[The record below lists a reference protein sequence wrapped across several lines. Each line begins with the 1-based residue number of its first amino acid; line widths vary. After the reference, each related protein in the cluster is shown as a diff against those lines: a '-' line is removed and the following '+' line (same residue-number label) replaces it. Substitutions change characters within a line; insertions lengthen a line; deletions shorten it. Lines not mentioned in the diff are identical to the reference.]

1 MNTRALVVCLACSL
15 VLGGCATAKK
25 ELRPAAVPTLL
36 SLMDNAELAIRE
48 GRNDQG
54 LTFLATA
61 TTSYPEEKMPWLRM
75 AQLNFECHDYGR
87 AISSAQHVVARDGD
101 DVVAHSIL
109 AASGLRVSSKAL
121 ADLTHK
127 NNLSGSVRNE
137 AQDLAKLLRTT
148 LGEETLVATRPVKRE
163 AKPRPANAAPQP
175 ARQQPG
181 SDPFGAL
188 K

>member
-1 MNTRALVVCLACSL
+1 MTFKRILPTIATVAILA
-15 VLGGCATAKK
+15 GCATTGAGAGSTA
-25 ELRPAAVPTLL
+25 PVATVASAMADADAAVLSGNIDKAYTILKGASNAFPT
-36 SLMDNAELAIRE
+36 DKA
-48 GRNDQG
+48 
-54 LTFLATA
+54 
-61 TTSYPEEKMPWLRM
+61 PWLRM
-75 AQLNFECHDYGR
+75 AQMRYDAKSYGE
-87 AISSAQHVVARDGD
+87 AIVNAQEALERDPD
-101 DVVAHSIL
+101 DTLANSI
-109 AASGLRVSSKAL
+109 AAVSGLRVSSKAL

-148 LGEETLVATRPVKRE
+148 LGEETLVSTRPVKRE
-163 AKPRPANAAPQP
+163 AKRATAAPQP